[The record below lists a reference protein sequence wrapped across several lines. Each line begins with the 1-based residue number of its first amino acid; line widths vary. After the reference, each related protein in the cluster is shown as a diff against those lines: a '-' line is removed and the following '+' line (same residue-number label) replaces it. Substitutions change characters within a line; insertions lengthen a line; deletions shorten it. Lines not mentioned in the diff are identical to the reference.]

1 MQQPM
6 HRRAAI
12 INGLQKMLTDN
23 LYDERSPQFN
33 DKAANFKDMPNLCDL
48 PTRVRCVQK
57 RYVHWTALDAQ
68 NALPA
73 ILLTYGD
80 NGSAQ
85 DSEVIGFIDETFP
98 IAVIA
103 VLKEG
108 NESFVFDL
116 DPNSGEPVHPR
127 VEERDLIDLA
137 SDMHYSLASL
147 INNNPTFGVD
157 GVLPDKTRIAN
168 WGGSE
173 GAISQFEI
181 IKFRVVVVHRYHAS
195 ECV

>member
-12 INGLQKMLTDN
+12 INGLAEMLINN
-23 LYDERSPQFN
+23 LHDPDSPQFS
-33 DKAANFKDMPNLCDL
+33 DKDRFPNLCDL

-57 RYVHWTALDAQ
+57 RYVHWTTLDAQ

-85 DSEVIGFIDETFP
+85 ESEVIGFIDETFP

-108 NESFVFDL
+108 NESFVVDL
-116 DPNSGEPVHPR
+116 DANDEPVNPR
-127 VEERDLIDLA
+127 LAERDLIDLA

-157 GVLPDKTRIAN
+157 GVLPDKTRIAH